1 MVRPKYQDRQ
11 PEDICINC
19 KTRMEIK
26 IASRKIG
33 RNYPVFIVAELSAN
47 HNQDFSLALMSIKA
61 MKKAGADAV
70 KIQTYTPDT
79 ITIDSKKRYF
89 QIRQGTVWDG
99 KTLYELY
106 KEAYT
111 PWDWQPKLKKVADEL
126 GLIFFSSPFDET
138 AVDFLQKIGVPAY
151 KIASFEITD
160 VGLIEYIAK
169 KKKPVIIS
177 TGIAT
182 LEDIREAIKICRK
195 AGNDKIALLKCTSAY
210 PAPYDEMNLKTIP
223 DMARRFKTVVG
234 LSDHST
240 GSEAAVAS
248 VALGAKIIEKHFI
261 LDRKIGGPDSGFS
274 LEPEEFKQMVEAV
287 RNCEKALG
295 EATYQLSQRAKKSR
309 EFSRSLF
316 VVEDVKEGEIFT
328 KKNVRS
334 IRPGFGLPTRFLNA
348 VLGKRARQDIERGA
362 PLNRK
367 MF

>member
-169 KKKPVIIS
+169 KKKPVVIS

-182 LEDIREAIKICRK
+182 LEDPPERVICFDEA
-195 AGNDKIALLKCTSAY
+195 Y
-210 PAPYDEMNLKTIP
+210 
-223 DMARRFKTVVG
+223 
-234 LSDHST
+234 
-240 GSEAAVAS
+240 
-248 VALGAKIIEKHFI
+248 
-261 LDRKIGGPDSGFS
+261 
-274 LEPEEFKQMVEAV
+274 
-287 RNCEKALG
+287 
-295 EATYQLSQRAKKSR
+295 
-309 EFSRSLF
+309 
-316 VVEDVKEGEIFT
+316 
-328 KKNVRS
+328 
-334 IRPGFGLPTRFLNA
+334 
-348 VLGKRARQDIERGA
+348 
-362 PLNRK
+362 
-367 MF
+367 